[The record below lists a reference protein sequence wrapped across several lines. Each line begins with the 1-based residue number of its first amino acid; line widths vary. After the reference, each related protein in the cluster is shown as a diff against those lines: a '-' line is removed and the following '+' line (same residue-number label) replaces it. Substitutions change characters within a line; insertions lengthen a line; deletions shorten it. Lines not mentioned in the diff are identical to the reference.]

1 MTTTTGR
8 MVPVGLGEIKTATD
22 AADTLTCL
30 GLGSCVAVCLHDA
43 KAGVAGMAHVVLP
56 ASQGR
61 DATTMP
67 GKFAD
72 TAIPALVAQMEQQ
85 GAMRARMTARIA
97 GGAQMAAT
105 REANSI
111 FEIGKQNAE
120 AVTQALTQA
129 RIPLRGSELGG
140 HVGRT
145 VRLSLPDG
153 KVVVTFKGNET
164 ITL

>member
-1 MTTTTGR
+1 
-8 MVPVGLGEIKTATD
+8 VGLGEMKTTTD
-22 AADTLTCL
+22 TDDTLTCL
-30 GLGSCVAVCLHDA
+30 GLGSCVAVCLHDP

-56 ASQGR
+56 DSQGR
-61 DATTMP
+61 DATTTP

-72 TAIPALVAQMEQQ
+72 TAIPALVAEMEAK
-85 GAMRARMTARIA
+85 GAVRARMSARIA

-105 REANSI
+105 RDANSI

-120 AVTQALTQA
+120 AVTRALSQA
-129 RIPLRGSELGG
+129 RIPVRGSELGG

-145 VRLSLPDG
+145 VRLNLPEG